1 MRNHHAAWVA
11 FLAFG
16 AVSGPAFAHPGHAAH
31 EAPLEQ
37 TAPAPKPLAEWR
49 LRDETRLM
57 GQPTGPN
64 PAPARVGAAQGL
76 GERATPAR
84 LWMDQ
89 APSVRKRELL
99 APGAWPKG
107 PFSVE
112 MLVSYHVD
120 RRVGAA
126 VLAFEPDGAEPIFA
140 FGFEAGDVSARL
152 GEASLT
158 LPAMELKSTI
168 AGQDLSTGRYK
179 RGAFRYW
186 HHLVAVSDG
195 RTLSIWRNGEKLGE
209 TPARTRG
216 LAGSPRAELEL
227 AGYLGAEPHMR
238 LSDLTPYAAVY
249 GKALTADEIKA
260 AFAAHMAPV
269 KAGAPLGTTF
279 HFTTGGPHLAWP
291 TTTSMMLHWETD
303 RPAAARL
310 EWGETEALG
319 QAMDLGADGKR
330 VRTAELT
337 GLKPNSAYFYRLT
350 ATAPTGEKLDT
361 GPIRFRTAPEAGAP
375 IVFAAI
381 SDTEARPHV
390 NAHLAD
396 LLWRESPQL
405 VLNAGDLTDGG
416 RAEQRFEWTHE
427 YFAALSPL
435 MARTPFLPVMGN
447 GEDDFIWFERYHAL
461 KAPGRSY
468 YAFRYGDVEFFV
480 LDSNLDRR
488 DKEQPDFRAAQRAW
502 LEKALAASTAR
513 WKVASFHHPPLGER
527 YPKVAEDFVPLFE
540 RFGVDLV
547 LVGHHHNYFRS
558 WPLLGDRPVSDRPG
572 PVYVQ
577 LGGGGGNVSN
587 RANVTDPRWAK
598 TYQGYSYMMVRAF
611 GDRMELVLHD
621 DQGAVR
627 DTAEVI
633 KRGSGRPQ

>member
-1 MRNHHAAWVA
+1 MRTIVFAVA
-11 FLAFG
+11 VACVALLG
-16 AVSGPAFAHPGHAAH
+16 LSPVIAHPGHEAH
-31 EAPLEQ
+31 EAQMEV
-37 TAPAPKPLAEWR
+37 TAPAPTPLAAWR
-49 LRDETRLM
+49 LRDETRLP
-57 GQPTGPN
+57 GLPGGPN
-64 PAPARVGAAQGL
+64 PAPDAVGQAQGL

-89 APSVRKRELL
+89 SPSMRKRELL
-99 APGAWPKG
+99 APTLWPRG

-120 RRVGAA
+120 QRVGAA
-126 VLAFEPDGAEPIFA
+126 MIAFEPDADEPSFA
-140 FGFEAGDVSARL
+140 FGFEAGDVTARL
-152 GEASLT
+152 GGARLT
-158 LPAMELKSTI
+158 VPAMELKSSI

-186 HHLVAVSDG
+186 HHLVLVSDG
-195 RTLSIWRNGEKLGE
+195 KTLSIWRNGEKLGE
-209 TPARTRG
+209 APARARG
-216 LAGSPRAELEL
+216 LSGSPRAELEL
-227 AGYLGAEPHMR
+227 AGYLGAEPYMR
-238 LSDLTPYAAVY
+238 LSDLVPYAALHA
-249 GKALTADEIKA
+249 KALGPSEIAA
-260 AFAAHMAPV
+260 AFTQHMAPV
-269 KAGAPLGTTF
+269 KAGAPLGGAF

-291 TTTSMMLHWETD
+291 TTQSVMLHWETD

-310 EWGETEALG
+310 AWGETDKLG
-319 QAMDLGADGKR
+319 QAMDLAANGDR
-330 VRTAELT
+330 VRTAEIT
-337 GLKPNSAYFYRLT
+337 GLKPNAVYFYQLKI
-350 ATAPTGEKLDT
+350 TAPSGETLDT
-361 GPIRFRTAPEAGAP
+361 GIIPFRTAPAAGDP

-390 NAHLAD
+390 NARLAD

-405 VLNAGDLTDGG
+405 ILNAGDLTDGG
-416 RAEQRFEWTHE
+416 KGENRFEWTHE

-468 YAFRYGDVEFFV
+468 YAYRFGDVEFFV

-488 DKEQPDFRAAQRAW
+488 DNEQPDFRAAQRAW
-502 LEKALAASTAR
+502 LETALAASTAR

-527 YPKVAEDFVPLFE
+527 YPKVTEDFVPLFE

-547 LVGHHHNYFRS
+547 LVGHHHNYLRS
-558 WPLLGDRPVSDRPG
+558 WPLRSERPISGRPA

-587 RANVTDPRWAK
+587 RAQVSDPRWAK
-598 TYQGYSYMMVRAF
+598 TYQGYGYVMVRAF
-611 GDRMELVLHD
+611 GDRMELVMHD
-621 DQGAVR
+621 DHGAVR
-627 DTAEVI
+627 DQVELR
-633 KRGSGRPQ
+633 K